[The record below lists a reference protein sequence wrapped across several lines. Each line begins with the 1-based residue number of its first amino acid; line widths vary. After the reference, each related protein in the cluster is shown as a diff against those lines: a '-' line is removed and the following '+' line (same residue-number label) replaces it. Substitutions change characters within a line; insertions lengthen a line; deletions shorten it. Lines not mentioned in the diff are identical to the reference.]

1 MAFFDRLWT
10 STWHSL
16 SLDAVEPADAG
27 RLLLVWKRAVREAP
41 SGLPLVAALS
51 LQDSPGLLTNV
62 ALVDLSGGVDTA
74 SYRYVGP
81 RLTRLYR
88 KAEKGRRLKDIYD
101 RKVFAEIVSAF
112 TIVLRTREPLFTWRN
127 FTFLNHDLGYRRLIL
142 PCAAGPAGGV
152 ALIVCIHPS
161 RADLTEES
169 QWAEAA
175 DRYRAVVMAD
185 A

>member
-1 MAFFDRLWT
+1 MAFFERLWT

-16 SLDAVEPADAG
+16 SLDAVEPADAA
-27 RLLLVWKRAVREAP
+27 RLLLLWTRAAKERP
-41 SGLPLVAALS
+41 SGLPLLSALN
-51 LQDSPGLLTNV
+51 LQETPRLLTNV
-62 ALVDLSGGVDTA
+62 ALVDLPGSLDTA

-101 RKVFAEIVSAF
+101 RKVFAEIASAF
-112 TIVLRTREPLFTWRN
+112 TTVLRTREPLFTWRN

-152 ALIVCIHPS
+152 SLIVCIHPS
-161 RADLTEES
+161 RPDLTDES
-169 QWAEAA
+169 QWSEAA
-175 DRYRAVVMAD
+175 DRYRAAVMAD